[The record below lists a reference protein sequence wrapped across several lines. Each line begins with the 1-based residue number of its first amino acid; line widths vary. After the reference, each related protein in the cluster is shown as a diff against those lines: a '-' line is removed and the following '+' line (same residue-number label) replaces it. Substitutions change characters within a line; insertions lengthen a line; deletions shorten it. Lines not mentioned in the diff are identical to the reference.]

1 MDAVT
6 DAGFHL
12 INVVYQ
18 EQAVASGT
26 QGINRNNTLR
36 GDFVYNFLKDTSI
49 KAEKPVV
56 RSIVDNEKEIIKK
69 VGTWINQAKGSISSD
84 ALYERLIPFIVEKQ
98 LYADKDGQVM
108 NIEDVLKKHLAYNF
122 VKSKNEYGWQQ
133 K

>member
-6 DAGFHL
+6 ESGFHL

-36 GDFVYNFLKDTSI
+36 GDFVYNFIKDTSI
-49 KAEKPVV
+49 KQKEKN
-56 RSIVDNEKEIIKK
+56 IVSRDNEKEIVKK
-69 VGTWINQAKGSISSD
+69 IQSWIQKNNGSISSD
-84 ALYERLIPFIVEKQ
+84 SLYEKLIPFIVEKN
-98 LYADKDGQVM
+98 LYVDKDGQVT
-108 NIEDVLKKHLAYNF
+108 NIESLLRSNFNYNQS
-122 VKSKNEYGWQQ
+122 KSKEYGWQE